1 MRIPLLAVAQREIP
15 IPIVPPNFDSLVIF
29 QLQCKLYNIDGTLSG
44 LTADGGFRNYVCRN
58 CREFGLRGFVWRVP
72 KSDGKILASGTKVQL
87 ERLEEFLNNLC
98 NFNFITYYEFESG
111 RDFLISR
118 NLSLFF
124 VKKSERKRVETGTYS
139 DSALDDVLSVSTADK
154 VYVGGNQDS

>member
-72 KSDGKILASGTKVQL
+72 KSDGKILASGTKVQF
-87 ERLEEFLNNLC
+87 ESMVEFLNNL
-98 NFNFITYYEFESG
+98 
-111 RDFLISR
+111 
-118 NLSLFF
+118 LS
-124 VKKSERKRVETGTYS
+124 
-139 DSALDDVLSVSTADK
+139 SVSLITMNLK
-154 VYVGGNQDS
+154 VNEIFLFHPTCLHFL